1 MQQQTHQPPA
11 TAHWFAVFS
20 LFMGVTSLISAEFVP
35 ISLLTPIAKSLNITE
50 GMAGQTVSAVGIFAV
65 IASLFLSSVA
75 KTTNRRTVLLIMS
88 AMLIGANTLIAF
100 APNYILLLS
109 GRCIL
114 GLCVGSFWSLA
125 SAVTIQLVPE
135 KDISRA
141 LSIVYAGVS
150 VATIISLPLA
160 SYLGNIIGW
169 RSIFLLTAL
178 LGVAAFICQF
188 FTLPALPAQA
198 DSNFKQM
205 LFLLKQP
212 WVATGMLATI
222 FSYGNYHIF
231 FTYLRPFLQHT
242 LALPANTLSILLLIF
257 GSGNFAGTI
266 VAGWIM
272 HKHFKPAM
280 IISHTTLLILPI
292 TLTFS
297 HNNPATESALIVTW
311 GFMFGFL
318 PVGWSGKKT
327 LKNGLLQPFLIPQ
340 MPLNSPKKAV
350 INQMPI
356 FFCGTVLFIYHSK
369 YSYFGLEYSTIPSHF
384 FSFHSLNSFYQ
395 RAMPPCTVVILPY
408 YPNRPR
414 QDVCAC
420 RPV

>member
-11 TAHWFAVFS
+11 TAHWSAVFS

-75 KTTNRRTVLLIMS
+75 QTTNRRTVLLIMS
-88 AMLIGANTLIAF
+88 AMLIAANTLIAF
-100 APNYILLLS
+100 APNYILLLC
-109 GRCIL
+109 GRCLL

-135 KDISRA
+135 KEVSRA

-178 LGVAAFICQF
+178 LGLAAFIWQF
-188 FTLPALPAQA
+188 FSLPALPAHA

-205 LFLLKQP
+205 LLLLKQP
-212 WVATGMLATI
+212 WVATGILATI
-222 FSYGNYHIF
+222 FSYGGYHIF

-242 LALPANTLSILLLIF
+242 LSLPANTLSILLLIF
-257 GSGNFAGTI
+257 GIGNFAGTI
-266 VAGWIM
+266 IAGWIM
-272 HKHFKPAM
+272 HKHFKPSM
-280 IISHTTLLILPI
+280 IISHIILFILAVTLL
-292 TLTFS
+292 FS
-297 HNNPATESALIVTW
+297 HNNPATDSALIVAW

-318 PVGWSGKKT
+318 PVGWSTWIAITLANKAEMMGGLSVAAIQFAIGLAAAIGGIIYDHQGIAGIFLSSALIFIAALLLMKT
-327 LKNGLLQPFLIPQ
+327 SFALYTRATAKPF
-340 MPLNSPKKAV
+340 S
-350 INQMPI
+350 
-356 FFCGTVLFIYHSK
+356 
-369 YSYFGLEYSTIPSHF
+369 
-384 FSFHSLNSFYQ
+384 
-395 RAMPPCTVVILPY
+395 
-408 YPNRPR
+408 
-414 QDVCAC
+414 
-420 RPV
+420 